1 MPCKRITT
9 KFLIINTLHKHG
21 IVAQL
26 GERLPCTQDVESSS
40 LFSSTIGYV
49 EQLAAHLVVT
59 QTLKN
64 IVGSNP
70 TISTTNNYKENKM
83 LQALLLKF
91 IKGYVLNLLLDR
103 VVDKMKKEVH
113 RTENNV
119 DDQVVEI
126 VEDYIRDSLS

>member
-1 MPCKRITT
+1 
-9 KFLIINTLHKHG
+9 
-21 IVAQL
+21 
-26 GERLPCTQDVESSS
+26 
-40 LFSSTIGYV
+40 
-49 EQLAAHLVVT
+49 
-59 QTLKN
+59 
-64 IVGSNP
+64 
-70 TISTTNNYKENKM
+70 M

-103 VVDKMKKEVH
+103 VVGKMKKEVH

>member
-1 MPCKRITT
+1 MRVGRKEVSKTFYRDSISWCPAKITT
-9 KFLIINTLHKHG
+9 KFLIINTIHKHG

-40 LFSSTIGYV
+40 LFS
-49 EQLAAHLVVT
+49 
-59 QTLKN
+59 
-64 IVGSNP
+64 
-70 TISTTNNYKENKM
+70 STTNNYKENKM